1 MRPSHTW
8 LTALTSIPTTSG
20 REQGVVAWVERWA
33 GRRSDLRCE
42 RDRWGNL
49 LLTSIHPP
57 RQPLMVANAHIDHP
71 GFVAAEVAARHLTA
85 EFRGGVRSEYFPGA
99 PVEFFDRAGVA
110 HPGRVDS
117 VESMSSIRVRFPR
130 SHDLVPGDIGRWR
143 FPAARLGVVGDRL
156 RAHAC
161 DDLAGAAAALV
172 ALDATRRDP
181 DLGHFAVLLTR
192 AEEVGFI
199 GAIGAARSGSVPK
212 SSTILS
218 IETSRAFAESPIGE
232 GPIIR
237 VGDRSSVF
245 DADLTNRL
253 TDLVRERGLAHQRR
267 LMAGGSCE
275 ATAFGAYGF
284 RATGL
289 CLALGNYH
297 NMGDLAL
304 VEQGR
309 GRAKVAP
316 EEISLSDFDGLVALL
331 LLAARRLGGSGGPAI
346 RDRLEGWFAE
356 SSHLLT

>member
-1 MRPSHTW
+1 MRASHTW

-20 REQGVVAWVERWA
+20 REQRVVAWVERWA
-33 GRRSDLRCE
+33 GRRPDLRCE
-42 RDRWGNL
+42 PDRWGNL

-57 RQPLMVANAHIDHP
+57 SRPLIVANAHIDHP
-71 GFVAAEVAARHLTA
+71 GFVVTEVASRDLTA
-85 EFRGGVRSEYFPGA
+85 EFRGGVRSEYFADA

-110 HPGRVDS
+110 HPGRVEA
-117 VESMSSIRVRFPR
+117 VESMSSIRIRLAR
-130 SHDLVPGDIGRWR
+130 STGLAAGDIGRWR
-143 FPAARLGVVGDRL
+143 FPGARLGVVGDRL

-161 DDLAGAAAALV
+161 DDLAGAAAALA
-172 ALDATRRDP
+172 ALDVARRDP
-181 DLGHFAVLLTR
+181 ELGHFVVLLTR
-192 AEEVGFI
+192 AEEEGFI
-199 GAIGAARSGSVPK
+199 GAIGAARSRSVPK

-218 IETSRAFAESPIGE
+218 IETSRAFADSPIGG

-253 TDLVRERGLAHQRR
+253 TALVRERGLTHQRR

-275 ATAFGAYGF
+275 ATAFGAYGY

-289 CLALGNYH
+289 CLALDNYH
-297 NMGDLAL
+297 NMGDLAM

-309 GRAKVAP
+309 GRARVAP
-316 EEISLSDFDGLVALL
+316 EEISLADFDGLVELL
-331 LLAARRLGGSGGPAI
+331 LLAARRLGPA
-346 RDRLEGWFAE
+346 RPELWDRLEGWFSE